1 MMTETIA
8 QPATIELL
16 SRGMEC
22 LIRNMGVIEAEY
34 FIAAVQR
41 EHFDYT
47 KWQREHFDNMDL
59 RTFVKNAAE
68 YAQKH

>member
-1 MMTETIA
+1 M
-8 QPATIELL
+8 IEISFFLRYNNVMKVYL
-16 SRGMEC
+16 DNC
-22 LIRNMGVIEAEY
+22 VEAEY

-68 YAQKH
+68 YAHSIGK